1 MNYPVPLDL
10 SEALDDL
17 RVFSDL
23 TLHWTTKI
31 NLIGSGS
38 SSDIWERHIL
48 DSAQVFHVKQIDG
61 GEHIDIGS
69 GGGFPGLVIAIL
81 NKAHQL
87 PVATTLIESDQRKAI
102 FLRTVIRTLNLNAR
116 VIVNRIENVRP
127 LSGDILT
134 ARAVAPLP
142 KLLGFVERHIS
153 SHGTVLLLK
162 GKNWQDEVK
171 DSREIWDFS
180 LIPHQSRTNSD
191 SRILQIEGL
200 VRVQ

>member
-61 GEHIDIGS
+61 GEHID
-69 GGGFPGLVIAIL
+69 GLVIAIL

-116 VIVNRIENVRP
+116 VIVDRIENVRP

-162 GKNWQDEVK
+162 GKNWRDEVR